1 MSEAGAVVERI
12 AGEGVKVV
20 DFRFTDLAGRWRHV
34 ARDAAGVD
42 AAALAEGLLADGSAV
57 PGWREVTDADILLK
71 PDLGSAWLD
80 PFSAQ
85 PTLLLVCD
93 ATDPASGI
101 GYERCPRTAA
111 QRAEARLADAK
122 VADEVRVAVEVG
134 FFLFDQLRV
143 EAGPW
148 ATGYTLAPTGER
160 ARAAGNAYL
169 AGPPADP
176 FADVR
181 AEIASILGTYGV
193 EGIVQGHGRAAGQ
206 NEIGLA
212 PAGLT
217 RAADQIQA
225 LKYVARMVAASYG
238 KTASFLARPL
248 AEAPGS
254 AMRIGQSLW
263 RGGRPLFFGQ
273 GYADL
278 APQALHFVAGILRH
292 ARALNAFT
300 NPTTNSYRRLRYAA
314 DVPGRLAYAAR
325 NRSAALRIPYAS
337 RPETKRVEVAFP
349 DPGANPYLAFAAIL
363 MAGLDGIER
372 KLEPGDPADRNLYDL
387 PPEEASEFG
396 TVCRS
401 LDEALD
407 ALEADH
413 DFLTQGEVLPLELI
427 EAYVRVKRQEIEAVE
442 RLPHPAEFLLGG
454 GA

>member
-278 APQALHFVAGILRH
+278 APQALQLRGRHPPPRPGAQRLHQPDHQQLPPPALRRGRAGP
-292 ARALNAFT
+292 A
-300 NPTTNSYRRLRYAA
+300 RLRGAQPLGGA
-314 DVPGRLAYAAR
+314 PHPLRLAPRDQAGRGRLPGPRRQPLPRLRRHPDGRPRRDRAQAGAGRSRRPQPLRPAAR
-325 NRSAALRIPYAS
+325 GGVASSARSAARSTRRSTRS
-337 RPETKRVEVAFP
+337 RPTTT
-349 DPGANPYLAFAAIL
+349 
-363 MAGLDGIER
+363 
-372 KLEPGDPADRNLYDL
+372 
-387 PPEEASEFG
+387 S
-396 TVCRS
+396 
-401 LDEALD
+401 
-407 ALEADH
+407 
-413 DFLTQGEVLPLELI
+413 
-427 EAYVRVKRQEIEAVE
+427 
-442 RLPHPAEFLLGG
+442 
-454 GA
+454 